1 MYNLT
6 TEMIQNPKT
15 HDDPSLVPSNGDS
28 TVNANIKL
36 SGTILKLMHLLL
48 LIVILLFSQLNA
60 ECSEK
65 SLKKT
70 AIEINQQSNSI
81 EAKCSDINN
90 WRALKRGMNKI
101 QVRNLLGEA
110 YRVDASSTVETWT
123 YNPSGS
129 VDFSTADLVNG
140 WHEPE
145 EPNSLDKFIDAT
157 KQASEEADKRREL
170 YYRNKGMNN
179 HRQ

>member
-1 MYNLT
+1 MRKN
-6 TEMIQNPKT
+6 Q
-15 HDDPSLVPSNGDS
+15 LVK
-28 TVNANIKL
+28 V
-36 SGTILKLMHLLL
+36 ILVVILLL
-48 LIVILLFSQLNA
+48 LSQINA
-60 ECSEK
+60 QSSEK
-65 SLKKT
+65 SLKKI
-70 AIEINQQSNSI
+70 AIEINQKSNST

-110 YRVDASSTVETWT
+110 YRVDASSKAETWT

-129 VDFSTADLVNG
+129 VDFSAADLVNG